1 MVVKKQ
7 KGVWFKRFFPNW
19 FAKIIIKADVYVI
32 GDQYALT
39 QIKDNNVYKTEPIL
53 LKSVGNINLGAEYRY
68 SKMLSFFANFNNI
81 ANMRYYRWEKYPS
94 QRFNLM
100 VGLTFVP
107 F

>member
-1 MVVKKQ
+1 M
-7 KGVWFKRFFPNW
+7 
-19 FAKIIIKADVYVI
+19 I
-32 GDQYALT
+32 GDQFALT
-39 QIKDNNVYKTEPIL
+39 QVKKDSVYITEPKL
-53 LKSVGNINLGAEYRY
+53 LKSVGDISLGVEYRY

-94 QRFNLM
+94 QRFNFM